1 MSKLNRQLGIGASEA
16 AAALR
21 LSRYESPIDVYLR
34 KIKAHHIEDDE
45 TAETTRGKML
55 EPYVMDIYERE
66 GHGALIRSPDP
77 MFSTENDF
85 MFATLDARRRE
96 DFIPVETKTAGQF
109 VAHEWGEENTDNV
122 PQEYLIQVMHQM
134 IVTKKPRADLAALIT
149 LDDFRVYNIRF
160 DAELAGMMIEG
171 ISMFWAR
178 VLNREPPPPENGED
192 ATKLY
197 TRSYPNG
204 INADE
209 NMVKI
214 YNEFVEARRNKKAWT
229 AREERLKGDIKLLM
243 RESDTLLIDRVP
255 AATWKTS
262 RNRLVFDEKSF
273 KAIHPELHKTFLVEV
288 QGSRP
293 FLTKGEANE

>member
-34 KIKAHHIEDDE
+34 KIKEHHIGGDE

-66 GHGALIRSPDP
+66 GHGKLIRSPDAA
-77 MFSTENDF
+77 FSTEHDF
-85 MFATLDARRRE
+85 MFATLDAIRNE
-96 DFIPVETKTAGQF
+96 DHRPVEVKTAGQF
-109 VAHEWGEENTDNV
+109 VAHEWGEEGTDNV
-122 PQEYLIQVMHQM
+122 PQEYLIQLTQQM
-134 IVTKKPRADLAALIT
+134 IVKKKPIGDLAALIT

-160 DAELAGMMIEG
+160 DSEFAGMIVEG
-171 ISMFWAR
+171 LSMFWAR
-178 VLNREPPPPENGED
+178 VINREPPPPENGED

-197 TRSYPNG
+197 TRSYPNA
-204 INADE
+204 IEADE

-214 YNEFVEARRNKKAWT
+214 YAEYTEARRARKAWT
-229 AREERLKGDIKLLM
+229 EREERLKGDLKLLM

-262 RNRLVFDEKSF
+262 RNRLVFNEESF
-273 KAIHPELHKTFLVEV
+273 KAIHPELYKTFLVEV
-288 QGSRP
+288 QGARP
-293 FLTKGEANE
+293 FLTKGDTNE